1 MENTNNLEKQND
13 MPSDQTEANT
23 TPTETKEEKERRRQ
37 KAIADMGFWQYVDTE
52 AQR

>member
-1 MENTNNLEKQND
+1 MDSTKELEKQND
-13 MPSDQTEANT
+13 KPAEANT